1 LAQHKYAPLQRWEK
15 AKEMHMALEGNYVL
29 LRAVL
34 AALLAI
40 PATSFADTR
49 GGGEQTTVNVTLD
62 AAVDEATDIWDTL
75 ESEAFTLTTTSD
87 IIVTACSDVDN
98 PAGATPNTYRFVI
111 SLDDTSPGLNTGSER
126 TVSDLFDNSGVNDP
140 ESVHVCSTRFFSNVA
155 AGAHTIYWLGSKAS
169 NATANTTVLDS
180 SMTLGAF
187 DGIEL

>member
-1 LAQHKYAPLQRWEK
+1 
-15 AKEMHMALEGNYVL
+15 MALKGHYVL
-29 LRAVL
+29 LRTVL
-34 AALLAI
+34 AALLAF

-49 GGGEQTTVNVTLD
+49 GGGETTTVDVTLD

-98 PAGATPNTYRFVI
+98 PATATANTYRFVI

-140 ESVHVCSTRFFSNVA
+140 ESVHVCSTRFFVNVP
-155 AGAHTIYWLGSKAS
+155 AGAHVILWLGSKAT
-169 NATANTTVLDS
+169 AAMANTTILDS
-180 SMTLGAF
+180 SMTLAAF
-187 DGIEL
+187 DGLDL